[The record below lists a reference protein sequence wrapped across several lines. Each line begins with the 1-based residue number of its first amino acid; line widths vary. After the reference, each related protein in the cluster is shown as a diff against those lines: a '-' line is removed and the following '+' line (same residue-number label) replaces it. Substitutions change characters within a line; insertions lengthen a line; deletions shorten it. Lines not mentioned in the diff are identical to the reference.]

1 VLWRRANRDVAN
13 HDFSRAKFCVAF
25 HMCGSAGNSPRA
37 RLLIGNFRP
46 STLYRRYGNAA
57 SSPPQPSETKAHVE
71 IGGICSD
78 RRRAPALGR
87 GSNGRGREQG
97 SGPTVEVLRESPC
110 SPSPICSK
118 PCPLLSTPPT
128 PRGG

>member
-1 VLWRRANRDVAN
+1 MISPFDMCFASTPVIAMKSTGCLRFPECPRAGGVGRMIFFKGQKAVLWRRANRDVAN

-78 RRRAPALGR
+78 RRRARA
-87 GSNGRGREQG
+87 
-97 SGPTVEVLRESPC
+97 
-110 SPSPICSK
+110 
-118 PCPLLSTPPT
+118 
-128 PRGG
+128 